1 MTMKKFLLLC
11 FALLTP
17 ALAEAKLKVVA
28 TLPVLADLTHEV
40 GGDRVEITTLARGNQ
55 DPHFLDAKPTFAAE
69 LNRADMLVHGGLDLE
84 IGWLPPILV
93 QSRNGKVQP
102 NTPGDVNAAL
112 GIQALEVPRTAV
124 DRSMGDV
131 HPLGNPHTWLD
142 PRNGKLIAAN
152 IFQHLVKL
160 DPEGKS
166 YYEGRL
172 KDFLGRLDRKMAE
185 WQPIIAGF
193 QGKKIIT
200 YHKSF
205 TYFVAWSGLEVAATI
220 EPKPGIAPSSRHVD
234 ELLKQIPADG
244 IKLIIAESFYPKKVP
259 QYLAEKAGIPNL
271 MLPSDTDEPGAQTYL
286 ELIDT
291 LVREIQKNLGV
302 S

>member
-1 MTMKKFLLLC
+1 MKKLLLLAL
-11 FALLTP
+11 ALLAP
-17 ALAEAKLKVVA
+17 AMAQAKLKVVA
-28 TLPVLADLTHEV
+28 TLPVFADLAQEV
-40 GGDRVEITTLARGNQ
+40 GGDRIEVTALARGNQ

-69 LNRADMLVHGGLDLE
+69 LNRADLLVHGGLDLE
-84 IGWLPPILV
+84 IGWLPPLLV
-93 QSRNGKVQP
+93 QSRNGKIQP
-102 NTPGDVNAAL
+102 GTPGDVNAAL
-112 GIQALEVPRTAV
+112 GIQVLEIPRTAV

-152 IFQHLVKL
+152 IYQHLVRL

-172 KDFLGRLDRKMAE
+172 KDFLARTDKKIAE

-205 TYFVAWSGLEVAATI
+205 SYFVAWTGLEVAGTI
-220 EPKPGIAPSSRHVD
+220 EPKPGIPPSSRHVD
-234 ELLKQIPADG
+234 ELLKLIPAESV
-244 IKLIIAESFYPKKVP
+244 KLIVAESFYPKKVP
-259 QYLAEKAGIPNL
+259 AFLADKSGIPYL
-271 MLPSDTDEPGAQTYL
+271 MLPTDTDDQGVQGYL
-286 ELIDT
+286 ELIDY
-291 LVREIQKNLGV
+291 LVHGIQGALVKP
-302 S
+302 